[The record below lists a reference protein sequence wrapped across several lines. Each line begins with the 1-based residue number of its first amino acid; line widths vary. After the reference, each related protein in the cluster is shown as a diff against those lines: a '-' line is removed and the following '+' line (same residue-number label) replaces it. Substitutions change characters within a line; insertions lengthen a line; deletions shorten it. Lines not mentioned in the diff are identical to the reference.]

1 MNAVKK
7 KTAEVETKEV
17 IRKNITL
24 TEITF
29 RHSGLEAK
37 ANDGWLN
44 KTKKHV
50 SPDYALQKKVR
61 SHDSFTELGS

>member
-1 MNAVKK
+1 MNAVK

-17 IRKNITL
+17 IPKNITL

-37 ANDGWLN
+37 ANAGSHRLAEQN
-44 KTKKHV
+44 
-50 SPDYALQKKVR
+50 QKARFPPIARYRK
-61 SHDSFTELGS
+61 E